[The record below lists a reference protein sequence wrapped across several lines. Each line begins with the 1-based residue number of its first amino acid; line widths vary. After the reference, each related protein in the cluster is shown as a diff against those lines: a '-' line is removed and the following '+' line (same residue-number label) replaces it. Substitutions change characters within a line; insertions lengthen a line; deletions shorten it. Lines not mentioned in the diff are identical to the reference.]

1 MEAQVVAIEVKP
13 ILGIGTVTYAT
24 GLAFGADR
32 FGAEPLI
39 LSTCPV
45 PPNHA
50 VAVALQGRVLEAQV
64 VANATVER
72 STEAFS
78 SLASRGWRCGS
89 GGSFLEPSMSCRLQ
103 LLLLRPKLRLEGLET
118 LSQAPFGHSG
128 TLRVSFRDCCASWIG
143 QRVALHAAPFGAR
156 VDAPGAT
163 TWARFARVVMQGVV
177 SNLSCPPGL
186 LMSDV
191 HAAESC
197 AGAAVVLQ
205 SSNEV
210 IALMAPSL
218 RSSSGESVALSLAIP
233 MSMILDTLLDND
245 ACREELK
252 EELAALPVPCAF
264 EASPPCEV
272 RQGVALL
279 WLDSGSWAS
288 AIVLSEQGHLLTCAH
303 LLTSVSWMEG
313 QQVSG
318 RSTARQCRGRC
329 YLSQEGKIVS
339 TTFEADVLQIFEG
352 CLDAA
357 LLLAR
362 PMRHGVVP
370 LFNPSLWQR
379 RATAEE
385 LVQGIEVSAVG
396 YGLFGPGCP
405 WQGPAVTTG
414 QLCKIAYSCR
424 LDGGRRAAVL
434 QSSAAVH
441 RGCSGG
447 ALVAQGRLLGM
458 VTTNV
463 KQQDGSVMPHV
474 NFILPVTLLTPI
486 CIYLE
491 NLKVLPAEQALKRLT
506 EELRFSAANEEEQ
519 GLWRL
524 ETETLELPS
533 RMLARKRHA
542 LRRLDQL
549 QKEAEEE
556 VERQE
561 QQREVNGSAARSKL

>member
-13 ILGIGTVTYAT
+13 IMGTGARTYAT
-24 GLAFGADR
+24 GLAFGTV
-32 FGAEPLI
+32 GAEPWI

-50 VAVALQGRVLEAQV
+50 VAVAFQGQVLEAQV
-64 VANATVER
+64 VAHATVER

-89 GGSFLEPSMSCRLQ
+89 GWSFLEPSMSCRLQ
-103 LLLLRPKLRLEGLET
+103 LLLLRPKLHREGLKT
-118 LSQAPFGHSG
+118 LTQAGHSG

-156 VDAPGAT
+156 VDAPGRT
-163 TWARFARVVMQGVV
+163 TWARFAHVVMQGVV

-210 IALMAPSL
+210 IAMMAPSL

-245 ACREELK
+245 ACRQELK
-252 EELAALPVPCAF
+252 KDLAALSVPCAF

-303 LLTSVSWMEG
+303 LLTSTSWMEG
-313 QQVSG
+313 QQVTG
-318 RSTARQCRGRC
+318 RTAQQCRGRC
-329 YLSQEGKIVS
+329 YLSDEGQIVS
-339 TTFEADVLQIFEG
+339 MTFEADVLQIFEG

-362 PMRHGVVP
+362 PVRHGVPP

-379 RATAEE
+379 RAGAEE

-414 QLCKIAYSCR
+414 QLCKIAYSC
-424 LDGGRRAAVL
+424 DPDHGRRAAVL

-486 CIYLE
+486 CTYLE
-491 NLKVLPAEQALKRLT
+491 NLKVLPAEEALKRLT

-542 LRRLDQL
+542 LLRLDQF
-549 QKEAEEE
+549 QKEAQEE
-556 VERQE
+556 VDRL
-561 QQREVNGSAARSKL
+561 QREVDDSAARSKL

>member
-24 GLAFGADR
+24 GLAFGA
-32 FGAEPLI
+32 GAPLI
-39 LSTCPV
+39 LSTCIV

-103 LLLLRPKLRLEGLET
+103 LLLLRPKLRLDGLET
-118 LSQAPFGHSG
+118 GKGRDSG
-128 TLRVSFRDCCASWIG
+128 TLRVSFGDCCDGWIG

-177 SNLSCPPGL
+177 SNLSSPAGL

-210 IALMAPSL
+210 VALMAPSL

-252 EELAALPVPCAF
+252 KEELAALSVPSKTF
-264 EASPPCEV
+264 ETSQPCEV

-313 QQVSG
+313 QHVSG

-329 YLSQEGKIVS
+329 YLSEEGKIVS
-339 TTFEADVLQIFEG
+339 TTFEADVLKIFEG

-362 PMRHGVVP
+362 PMRHGMP
-370 LFNPSLWQR
+370 PSFNPSLWQR

-405 WQGPAVTTG
+405 WQGPSVTTG
-414 QLCKIAYSCR
+414 QLCKVAYSSSLPGR
-424 LDGGRRAAVL
+424 HGSRRAAVL

-486 CIYLE
+486 CTYLE

-549 QKEAEEE
+549 QREAEEE